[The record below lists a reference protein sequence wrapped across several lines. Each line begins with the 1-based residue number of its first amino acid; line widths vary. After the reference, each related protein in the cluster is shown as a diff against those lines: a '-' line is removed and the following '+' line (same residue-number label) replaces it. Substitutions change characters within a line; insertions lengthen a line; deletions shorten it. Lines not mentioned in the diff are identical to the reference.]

1 MAHVRARRA
10 AAPPAAAGGR
20 RGALLLA
27 GLGGGGLAGAG
38 VVPGPARALIPDDDD
53 EVLLQRAK
61 ARRQQRIQTELQ
73 AEKDF
78 VKSEGFTRTLADKKE
93 LAAIQTAVNQMLA
106 VGGALDAGDVRGAAA
121 LVAGDGEGEGW
132 VGGLKQATFKIDK
145 TDNLKQEADAIFSGL
160 SGISPAQGLDKSKA
174 SFVAAATSLQTWCNT
189 AGVASSIQGL

>member
-10 AAPPAAAGGR
+10 AAPPGAAGGR

-27 GLGGGGLAGAG
+27 GLGAGALAGAG
-38 VVPGPARALIPDDDD
+38 GARPARALIPDDDD

-132 VGGLKQATFKIDK
+132 VGGLKQATSKIDK
-145 TDNLKQEADAIFSGL
+145 TDNLKQEADGIFSGL

-174 SFVAAATSLQTWCNT
+174 SFVDAATSLQAWCNT

>member
-10 AAPPAAAGGR
+10 AGAPAAAGR

-27 GLGGGGLAGAG
+27 GLGAGALAGAG
-38 VVPGPARALIPDDDD
+38 AARPARALIPDDDD

-121 LVAGDGEGEGW
+121 LVAGAGEGEGW

-145 TDNLKQEADAIFSGL
+145 TDNLKQEADGIFSGL

-174 SFVAAATSLQTWCNT
+174 SFVAAATSLQAWCNT